1 MKFPRIRGAR
11 RRREAMGCQHGH
23 AIAECPDMR
32 CQGQENTVD
41 TIAHWLACQLPIV
54 SPDESAASRQAKV
67 LAVDVDDM
75 MGALRLVASSKQ
87 MDEDVMELVDA
98 ARQLVKFE
106 REMRL
111 WRERGEIATEAFIK
125 SLENRSERLLDALAV
140 ATHKVAERSRGET
153 APAPTKDQ
161 YAAVCRERDEARE
174 VAKAAV
180 ALLDA
185 RYLLDE
191 DYERGEDGWFLPAD
205 RIRLRD
211 EMLRKA
217 KR

>member
-1 MKFPRIRGAR
+1 
-11 RRREAMGCQHGH
+11 
-23 AIAECPDMR
+23 MR
-32 CQGQENTVD
+32 
-41 TIAHWLACQLPIV
+41 A
-54 SPDESAASRQAKV
+54 
-67 LAVDVDDM
+67 
-75 MGALRLVASSKQ
+75 SKQ

-153 APAPTKDQ
+153 ARAPTKDQ

-180 ALLDA
+180 AILDA

-211 EMLRKA
+211 EMLRKV
-217 KR
+217 

>member
-1 MKFPRIRGAR
+1 
-11 RRREAMGCQHGH
+11 
-23 AIAECPDMR
+23 MR